1 MAVVVAAYFAPNMQ
15 ESTDGPR
22 QISREGL
29 ERIVKSEGCVYCS
42 YKDSVGVWTA
52 GVGATRGLDGKRL
65 SGPVELSDAE
75 IAMLLR
81 RDIRV
86 SEQCVSDKMNGW
98 SMPQSVYDSMAD
110 LVFNVGCRNATYNTK
125 RKAPTSITTLSLRG
139 EWAGACGHLTDF
151 VWAGGKRSAGLVNRR
166 TDQRAY
172 CLSGL
177 DS

>member
-1 MAVVVAAYFAPNMQ
+1 MAVVVAAYFAPVSQ
-15 ESTDGPR
+15 EGHDGPR
-22 QISREGL
+22 QISRDGL
-29 ERIVKSEGCVYCS
+29 ERIVRSEGCMYCS

-52 GVGATRGLDGKRL
+52 GVGATRGPDGKRL

-86 SEQCVSDKMNGW
+86 SEQCVSDKMSGW
-98 SMPQSVYDSMAD
+98 EMPQSVYDSMVD

-151 VWAGGKRSAGLVNRR
+151 VWAGGKRSAGLENRR
-166 TDQRAY
+166 TDQKAY

>member
-1 MAVVVAAYFAPNMQ
+1 MAVVVAAYFAPSVQ
-15 ESTDGPR
+15 QDADGPR

-29 ERIVKSEGCVYCS
+29 ERIVKSEGCIYCS

-52 GVGATRGLDGKRL
+52 GVGATRGLNGKRFV
-65 SGPVELSDAE
+65 GNVRLSDDEVAQ
-75 IAMLLR
+75 LLR
-81 RDIRV
+81 RDIGAA
-86 SEQCVSDKMNGW
+86 EQCVSDKMNGW
-98 SMPQSVYDSMAD
+98 NMPQSVYDSMAD
-110 LVFNVGCRNATYNTK
+110 LVFNVGCHSATYNTK

-166 TDQRAY
+166 TDQKAY

-177 DS
+177 GS